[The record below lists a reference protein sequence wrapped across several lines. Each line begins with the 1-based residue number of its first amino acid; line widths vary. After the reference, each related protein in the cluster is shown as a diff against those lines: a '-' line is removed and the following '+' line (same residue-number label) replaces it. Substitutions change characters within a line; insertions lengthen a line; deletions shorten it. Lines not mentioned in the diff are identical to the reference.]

1 MIKSPLKLLGGFIF
15 LRKKKITLLLKVVY
29 KLFPENGKEVFNQFP
44 KFSKSK
50 WKVKNKNRSEI
61 LLYNNINPYM
71 YGQPQNYYPQ
81 QQNIRQD
88 NTTNVNTV
96 YLKGRPVTSLEEV
109 RAAQIDLDGSLFIFP
124 DINNKRIQTKQVNM
138 DGTVSLNAYAQTELP
153 SAEGSNYL
161 TKQEFETVLSSL
173 KQDLTNKFASLEKEN
188 KEDKPVF
195 NF

>member
-1 MIKSPLKLLGGFIF
+1 M
-15 LRKKKITLLLKVVY
+15 
-29 KLFPENGKEVFNQFP
+29 
-44 KFSKSK
+44 
-50 WKVKNKNRSEI
+50 
-61 LLYNNINPYM
+61 NPYM

-124 DINNKRIQTKQVNM
+124 DINNKKIQTKQVNI

-153 SAEGSNYL
+153 SAEASNYL
-161 TKQEFETVLSSL
+161 TKQEFENVLTSL
-173 KQDLTNKFASLEKEN
+173 KQDLTNKFASLEKDN